1 MWILILVIFS
11 LPVSGALWAEKK
23 VTGIV
28 GRSITINCNYKGKYK
43 QNVKYWCQGWT
54 EQCSYLVRTDD
65 PDGRRGRMSIT
76 DNKAQGIFAVTM
88 EDLRSGDAGW
98 YRCGI
103 DIPDLD
109 PKVTVELQISYE
121 PVSVPELRFLSPPN
135 ASCSGGSVSVSCESV
150 QGSLPIQYTW
160 YEKTPSEDSKIS
172 DTNNLD
178 LHCQSFKQRRHQ
190 YYCTASNNQGKKSS
204 EMVTVSVIHISENDC
219 SYLTQISNIA
229 ASALWAKNNVTG
241 VLGRSITIDCHYDK
255 LSQSHVKTWSRQCS
269 VLVKSDDP
277 DGRRGRMSITD
288 HKTQALFVVTM
299 EDLHSGDAGWYSC
312 GIDKPGFLSM
322 FPVKLQISDEPVS
335 VPELKFLSP
344 PNASCSG
351 GSVSVSCESVQGSL
365 PIQYTWHEKTP
376 SEDSEISDTNKLD
389 LHCQSFTQQHHQYYC
404 TASNHQEEKSSE
416 MVSVSVINRSGEN
429 CSYVAQIN
437 SVVSGA
443 LWAEKKVTGIVG
455 RSITINC
462 NYKGKYK
469 QNVKYWCHGWTE
481 QCSYLVRTD
490 DPDGR
495 RGRMSITDNKAQ
507 GIFAVTMEDL
517 RSGDAGW
524 YRCGIDIP
532 DLDPKVTVELQISY
546 EPVSVP
552 ELRFL
557 SPPNASCSGGSV
569 SVSCESVQGSLPI
582 QYTWY
587 EKTPS
592 EDSKISDTNNLDLHC
607 QSFKQRRH
615 QYYCTASNNQGKK
628 SSEMVTVSV
637 IHISE
642 NDCSYLTQISN
653 IAASA
658 LWAKNN
664 VTGVL
669 GRSITIDCHY
679 DKLSQSHVKT
689 WSRQCS
695 VLVKSDDPDGRRGR
709 MSITDHKTQALFVVT
724 MEDLHSGDAGW
735 YSCGIDKPGFLSMFP
750 VKLQISDE
758 PVSVPELKFL
768 SPPNASCSGGSVSVS
783 CESVQGSLPIQYTWH
798 EKTPSEDSEISDTNK
813 LDLHCQSFTQQH
825 HQYYCTASNHQEE
838 KSSEM
843 VSVSVINRSGENCS
857 YVAQIN
863 SVVSGALWAE
873 KKVTGI
879 VGRSITINC
888 NYKGKYKQNVKYWCH
903 GWTEQCSYLVRTDD
917 PDGRR
922 GRMSITDNKAQG
934 IFAVTMEDLRSGD
947 AGWYRCGIDIP
958 DLDPKVTVELQI
970 SYEPVSV
977 PELRFLSP
985 PNASC
990 SGGSVSVS
998 CESVQGSLP
1007 IQYTWYE
1014 KTPSEDSKISDT
1026 NNLDLHCQSFKQR
1039 RHQYYCTASNNQGKK
1054 SSEMVTVS
1062 VIHISENDCSYLTQ
1076 ISNIAASALWAKNNV
1091 TGVLGRSIT
1100 IDCHYDKLS
1109 QSHVKTWSRQCSV
1122 LVKSDDPDGRR
1133 GRMSITDH
1141 KTQALFVVTMED
1153 LHSGDAGWY
1162 SCGIDKPGLLSMF
1175 PVKLQISDE
1184 PVSVPEL
1191 KFLSPPNASCS
1202 GGSVSVSCESVQ
1214 GSLPIQYTWYEKT
1227 PSEDSEISD
1236 TNKLDLHCQSFTQQ
1250 HHQYYCTASNH
1261 QEEKSSEMVS
1271 VSVINRSGENC
1282 SYVAQIN
1289 SVVGPE
1295 NPCDVL
1301 TVSPTHSSIPNY
1313 KFAESLIYIV
1323 LGVLGAILVV
1333 FAVSLLLYRRRID
1346 KDTNDIS
1353 HGRDNDNL
1361 NDNQQLAVVEG
1372 SIVYASVKHNR
1383 GNSAETHSELNVR
1396 FINNEDGVTYA
1407 TLQIQKPE
1415 ESSDGVL
1422 RGTLRST
1429 VLENLDLEDQARNV
1443 ELSRGWKASSG
1454 VAIQQ

>member
-1 MWILILVIFS
+1 MWILILFIFS
-11 LPVSGALWAEKK
+11 LPVSGALRAEMK

-28 GRSITINCNYKGKYK
+28 GRSITINCKYNGQYK
-43 QNVKYWCQGWT
+43 QYVKYWCNSWT
-54 EQCSYLVRTDD
+54 EDCSYLVRTDD
-65 PDGRRGRMSIT
+65 PDGRRGRLSIT
-76 DNKAQGIFAVTM
+76 DNKSQAIFAVTM

-98 YRCGI
+98 YSCGI
-103 DIPDLD
+103 DKPDFD
-109 PKVTVELQISYE
+109 RKFSVELQISYE

-172 DTNNLD
+172 DTNKLD
-178 LHCQSFKQRRHQ
+178 LHCQSFTQRRHQ
-190 YYCTASNNQGKKSS
+190 YYCTASNNQGEKYS

-219 SYLTQISNIA
+219 SYLTQISNIET
-229 ASALWAKNNVTG
+229 V
-241 VLGRSITIDCHYDK
+241 SI
-255 LSQSHVKTWSRQCS
+255 
-269 VLVKSDDP
+269 
-277 DGRRGRMSITD
+277 
-288 HKTQALFVVTM
+288 
-299 EDLHSGDAGWYSC
+299 
-312 GIDKPGFLSM
+312 
-322 FPVKLQISDEPVS
+322 
-335 VPELKFLSP
+335 PELKFLSP

-365 PIQYTWHEKTP
+365 PIQYTWYEKAP
-376 SEDSEISDTNKLD
+376 SEDSKISDTNKLD
-389 LHCQSFTQQHHQYYC
+389 LHCQPFTQQHHQYYC
-404 TASNHQEEKSSE
+404 TASNHQGEKSSE
-416 MVSVSVINRSGEN
+416 MVTVSVINRSREN
-429 CSYVAQIN
+429 CSCVTQID
-437 SVVSGA
+437 SFVSGA

-958 DLDPKVTVELQI
+958 DLHPKVTVELQI

-1133 GRMSITDH
+1133 ERMSITDH

-1162 SCGIDKPGLLSMF
+1162 SCGIDKPGFLSMF

-1214 GSLPIQYTWYEKT
+1214 GSLPIQYTWHEKT

-1289 SVVGPE
+1289 SVDSPE
-1295 NPCDVL
+1295 L
-1301 TVSPTHSSIPNY
+1301 WS
-1313 KFAESLIYIV
+1313 
-1323 LGVLGAILVV
+1323 
-1333 FAVSLLLYRRRID
+1333 AVSLGELHRNSVGAQVLAHYGRESD
-1346 KDTNDIS
+1346 EVACAFQVLPDIESPSAFLWSPNPGSPS
-1353 HGRDNDNL
+1353 HPV
-1361 NDNQQLAVVEG
+1361 AVF
-1372 SIVYASVKHNR
+1372 
-1383 GNSAETHSELNVR
+1383 T
-1396 FINNEDGVTYA
+1396 
-1407 TLQIQKPE
+1407 
-1415 ESSDGVL
+1415 
-1422 RGTLRST
+1422 
-1429 VLENLDLEDQARNV
+1429 
-1443 ELSRGWKASSG
+1443 
-1454 VAIQQ
+1454 